1 MNEPDTGREI
11 DRKMAALFS
20 AAETPPESD
29 EQFVAGVMRQ
39 IHRRERMR
47 WWVLGGSALIACVFG
62 LPALWELL
70 TAWSGVAPNLLDG
83 LGGLSGRMDQAVS
96 LTGDLLSTAVR
107 SITFLTGAALAVTI
121 FPLLRWLAD

>member
-11 DRKMAALFS
+11 DREMAALFS

-47 WWVLGGSALIACVFG
+47 WWVLGGSGLIACVLG

-70 TAWSGVAPNLLDG
+70 AAWSGAAPNLLDG
-83 LGGLSGRMDQAVS
+83 LGGRVDQAVT
-96 LTGDLLSTAVR
+96 LTGDFLSTAVR
-107 SITFLTGAALAVTI
+107 SITFLTGAALAITI
-121 FPLLRWLAD
+121 VPLLRWLAD

>member
-1 MNEPDTGREI
+1 MIEPDTGREI
-11 DRKMAALFS
+11 DREMAALFS

-29 EQFVAGVMRQ
+29 EQFVAGVLKQ

-47 WWVLGGSALIACVFG
+47 WWVLGGAALIASVFA

-83 LGGLSGRMDQAVS
+83 LGGRMDQAVTQ
-96 LTGDLLSTAVR
+96 TGDFLNVAVR
-107 SITFLTGAALAVTI
+107 SLTFLTGAALAVTI

>member
-11 DRKMAALFS
+11 DREMAALFS

-47 WWVLGGSALIACVFG
+47 WWVLGGSALIACVLG

-70 TAWSGVAPNLLDG
+70 AAWSNLAPSLLDG
-83 LGGLSGRMDQAVS
+83 LGGRVDQAVT
-96 LTGDLLSTAVR
+96 LTGDFLSTAVR
-107 SITFLTGAALAVTI
+107 SITFLTGAALAITI
-121 FPLLRWLAD
+121 VPLLRWLAD

>member
-11 DRKMAALFS
+11 DREMAALFS
-20 AAETPPESD
+20 AAESPPESD

-47 WWVLGGSALIACVFG
+47 WWVLGGSALIACVLG

-70 TAWSGVAPNLLDG
+70 AAWSNLAPSLLDG
-83 LGGLSGRMDQAVS
+83 LGGRVDQAVT
-96 LTGDLLSTAVR
+96 LTGDFLSTAVR

>member
-11 DRKMAALFS
+11 DREMAALFS
-20 AAETPPESD
+20 VSETPPESD
-29 EQFVAGVMRQ
+29 ERFVAVVMKQ

-70 TAWSGVAPNLLDG
+70 SAWGGVAPNLLDG
-83 LGGLSGRMDQAVS
+83 LGGRMDQAVS
-96 LTGDLLSTAVR
+96 LSADLLNTAVR
-107 SITFLTGAALAVTI
+107 SITFVTAAALAVTI

>member
-1 MNEPDTGREI
+1 MNEPETGREI
-11 DRKMAALFS
+11 DREMAALFS
-20 AAETPPESD
+20 AAESPPESD
-29 EQFVAGVMRQ
+29 EQFVTGVMTQ

-47 WWVLGGSALIACVFG
+47 WWVLGGSALIACVFA

-83 LGGLSGRMDQAVS
+83 LGGRMDQAVTQ
-96 LTGDLLSTAVR
+96 TGDFLNTAVR

>member
-11 DRKMAALFS
+11 DREMAALFS
-20 AAETPPESD
+20 VAESPPESD

-47 WWVLGGSALIACVFG
+47 WWVLGGSALIACVLG

-70 TAWSGVAPNLLDG
+70 AAWSNLAPSLLDG
-83 LGGLSGRMDQAVS
+83 LGGRVDQAVT
-96 LTGDLLSTAVR
+96 LTGDFLSTAVR

>member
-29 EQFVAGVMRQ
+29 EQFVAGVMTQ
-39 IHRRERMR
+39 IRRRERMR
-47 WWVLGGSALIACVFG
+47 WWVLGGAALMACVFG

-70 TAWSGVAPNLLDG
+70 AAWGGVAPNLLDG
-83 LGGLSGRMDQAVS
+83 LGGRMDQAVS
-96 LTGDLLSTAVR
+96 LSGDLLNTAVR

-121 FPLLRWLAD
+121 VPLLRWLAD

>member
-11 DRKMAALFS
+11 DREMAALFS

-47 WWVLGGSALIACVFG
+47 WWVLGGSALIACVLG

-70 TAWSGVAPNLLDG
+70 AAWSNLAPSLLDG
-83 LGGLSGRMDQAVS
+83 LGGRVDQAVT
-96 LTGDLLSTAVR
+96 LTGDFLSTAVR

>member
-11 DRKMAALFS
+11 DREMAALFS

-47 WWVLGGSALIACVFG
+47 WWVLGGSALIACVLG

-70 TAWSGVAPNLLDG
+70 AAWSGAAPNLLDG
-83 LGGLSGRMDQAVS
+83 LGGRVDQAVT
-96 LTGDLLSTAVR
+96 LTGDFLSTAVR

>member
-11 DRKMAALFS
+11 DREMAALFS

-29 EQFVAGVMRQ
+29 EQFVAGVMGQ
-39 IHRRERMR
+39 IRRRERMR
-47 WWVLGGSALIACVFG
+47 WWVLGSAALIACVFG

-70 TAWSGVAPNLLDG
+70 AAWSGAAPNLLDG
-83 LGGLSGRMDQAVS
+83 LGGRVDQAVT
-96 LTGDLLSTAVR
+96 LTGDLLNTAVR
-107 SITFLTGAALAVTI
+107 SITFLTGAALALII

>member
-1 MNEPDTGREI
+1 MNEPETGREI
-11 DRKMAALFS
+11 DREMAALFS

-29 EQFVAGVMRQ
+29 EQFVAGVMKQ

-47 WWVLGGSALIACVFG
+47 WWVLGGSALVACVFA

-83 LGGLSGRMDQAVS
+83 LGGRVDQAVS
-96 LTGDLLSTAVR
+96 LTGDFLNTAVR
-107 SITFLTGAALAVTI
+107 SITFLTGAALAVAI